1 MAKQSRSPTCIAVQC
16 PACDVFVEFDLP
28 KGDEPSQCAVSC
40 YACKKD
46 FPMDV
51 TEVPFWKP
59 NASRGTAKT
68 ASNGASVGTGTAA
81 SGSSSPREATSPS
94 ADSKSKRSDGRTKG
108 TDEKPLE
115 TEYYDW
121 LEVAP
126 NATQSA
132 LKKKYYALAL
142 KFHPDKNPS
151 PEADERFKQISEAY
165 QVLSDPKLRHEYN
178 ERGAEKNRPDDAMID
193 PTFFFTQ
200 LFGGERFVD
209 MIGELSII
217 QELTQVAEE
226 AQEDDELASGNG
238 KAIQDA
244 TSTEIE
250 KDARKAEKR
259 RKREERAKKRLEAE
273 ERSKEQVKE
282 ISEHLKSKLDIYV
295 ENTDAD
301 PKHALEAW
309 EAQIIAEAE
318 DLKVESLGV
327 ELLHAIGSAYSFN
340 AKKYF
345 EKQELFGSFRN
356 AYHSVRETGRVVS
369 DAYSMFKDAMELQRT
384 YTELNEADK
393 NNTSE
398 EEKQRLEESATK
410 KGLEVLWKS
419 GRLEIENKTHRACS
433 IVLNDKQAD
442 KKVLKRRAV
451 ALRSMG
457 QIYMNVK
464 PDPDQVPNPFMPF
477 ETSA

>member
-1 MAKQSRSPTCIAVQC
+1 
-16 PACDVFVEFDLP
+16 
-28 KGDEPSQCAVSC
+28 
-40 YACKKD
+40 
-46 FPMDV
+46 
-51 TEVPFWKP
+51 
-59 NASRGTAKT
+59 
-68 ASNGASVGTGTAA
+68 
-81 SGSSSPREATSPS
+81 
-94 ADSKSKRSDGRTKG
+94 
-108 TDEKPLE
+108 
-115 TEYYDW
+115 
-121 LEVAP
+121 
-126 NATQSA
+126 
-132 LKKKYYALAL
+132 KKYYALAL

-226 AQEDDELASGNG
+226 AQEDDELATGNG
-238 KAIQDA
+238 KTIQDGA
-244 TSTEIE
+244 STEVE

-282 ISEHLKSKLDIYV
+282 ISEHLKSKLAIYV
-295 ENTDAD
+295 ENTEGD

-309 EAQIIAEAE
+309 EAQVKAEAE

-384 YTELNEADK
+384 YAELNEADK
-393 NNTSE
+393 NNIPE

-433 IVLNDKQAD
+433 IVLNDKQVD

-457 QIYMNVK
+457 EIYMNVK
-464 PDPDQVPNPFMPF
+464 PDPDQIPNPFMPF
-477 ETSA
+477 ETSSS